1 MPSAISTD
9 VLIVGAG
16 VAGLWLNAR
25 LRRQGY
31 STVLVERASLGGEQ
45 TIKSQG
51 IIHGGT
57 KYALHGA
64 LTGASE
70 AIADMP
76 RRWREALAGDGELD
90 LGRTRLLSDAHYL
103 WSPGTLAGNLTSFFA
118 SKAVRGRV
126 DQVKGDQ
133 LPPALQDRA
142 FRGKVYRLAELVIDV
157 PSLLAN
163 LAELAGDSLLAG
175 ERIEPLREGDALVG
189 LRVDDREIRAQR
201 IVLSAGA
208 GTEGLLQALG
218 LDQPAMQ
225 TRPLHMVMAK
235 GPNLKPLYAHCLGG
249 GPKPRV
255 TVTTH
260 PAADGQWVWYL
271 GGDLAE
277 ADGVAR
283 EPAAQIAAAQ
293 KEIANLLPWVD
304 QSLVRWATLR
314 VDRAEPAQSG
324 LVRPDNAFLADQQ
337 RLLVGWPTKLA
348 LAPDFSDRVIAHLER
363 DGIRPQAQADLA
375 DLPRPPWACRPG
387 STCCHEPA
395 HPARLPPPAGQHR
408 FPGFATGPGH
418 GQAGPRPRCEV
429 PHRFHHPRR

>member
-25 LRRQGY
+25 LRSLGY

-76 RRWREALAGDGELD
+76 RRWREALAGTGELP
-90 LGRTRLLSDAHYL
+90 LGKTRLLSDAHYL

-126 DQVKGDQ
+126 DQVKGEQ

-142 FRGKVYRLAELVIDV
+142 FKGKVYRLAELVIDV

-163 LAELAGDSLLAG
+163 LAELGGDSLLAG
-175 ERIEPLREGDALVG
+175 EQIEPLRDGDELVG
-189 LRVDDREIRAQR
+189 LRVDGRDIRAQR

-208 GTEGLLQALG
+208 GTEALLQALG
-218 LDQPAMQ
+218 LNQPAMQ
-225 TRPLHMVMAK
+225 LRPLHMVMTK

-255 TVTTH
+255 TITTH
-260 PAADGQWVWYL
+260 PAANGQWVWYL

-283 EPAAQIAAAQ
+283 DPAAQIAAAQ
-293 KEIANLLPWVD
+293 KEIAHLLPWVD
-304 QSLVRWATLR
+304 QAQLKWATLR

-348 LAPDFSDRVIAHLER
+348 LAPDFTDRVLASLDR
-363 DGIRPQAQADLA
+363 DGIRPSAQPALDG
-375 DLPRPPWACRPG
+375 LPRPALG
-387 STCCHEPA
+387 VPA
-395 HPARLPPPAGQHR
+395 WEQLLP
-408 FPGFATGPGH
+408 
-418 GQAGPRPRCEV
+418 
-429 PHRFHHPRR
+429 

>member
-25 LRRQGY
+25 LRRLGY

-51 IIHGGT
+51 IIHGGA

-76 RRWREALAGDGELD
+76 RRWREAIAGTGELD
-90 LGRTRLLSDAHYL
+90 LRDVRLLSDAHYL

-142 FRGKVYRLAELVIDV
+142 FKGKVYRLAELVIDV
-157 PSLLAN
+157 PSLLHS
-163 LAELAGDSLLAG
+163 LAALAGDSLLAG
-175 ERIEPLREGDALVG
+175 ERIEPLREGGELVG
-189 LRVDDREIRAQR
+189 LNVDGREIRAQR

-208 GTEGLLQALG
+208 GTADLLHELG
-218 LDQPAMQ
+218 LSQPAMQ
-225 TRPLHMVMAK
+225 LRPLHMVMAK
-235 GPNLKPLYAHCLGG
+235 GPSLKPLYAHCLGG
-249 GPKPRV
+249 GPKPRI

-260 PAADGQWVWYL
+260 PANDGQWVWYL

-277 ADGVAR
+277 AEGVAR

-293 KEIANLLPWVD
+293 KEVASLLPWLD
-304 QSLVRWATLR
+304 LSQVRWATVR
-314 VDRAEPAQSG
+314 IDRAEPAQSG
-324 LVRPDNAFLADQQ
+324 LVRPDNAFLAEQQ

-348 LAPDFSDRVIAHLER
+348 LAPDFADRVLAALER
-363 DGIRPQAQADLA
+363 DGIRPVAQADLS
-375 DLPRPPWACRPG
+375 DLPRPPIG
-387 STCCHEPA
+387 VPA
-395 HPARLPPPAGQHR
+395 WEQLLP
-408 FPGFATGPGH
+408 
-418 GQAGPRPRCEV
+418 
-429 PHRFHHPRR
+429 

>member
-1 MPSAISTD
+1 MSSELSTD

-25 LRRQGY
+25 LRRLGY
-31 STVLVERASLGGEQ
+31 STLVVERGALGGGQ
-45 TIKSQG
+45 TLKSQG
-51 IIHGGT
+51 IIHGGA

-76 RRWREALAGDGELD
+76 RRWREALAGTGELD
-90 LGRTRLLSDAHYL
+90 LSGVRLLSEAHYL

-126 DQVKGDQ
+126 DQVKGEQ
-133 LPPALQDRA
+133 LPPALQDPG
-142 FRGKVYRLAELVIDV
+142 FKGKVYRLAELVVDV
-157 PSLLAN
+157 PSLLAR
-163 LAELAGDSLLAG
+163 LAELAGDGLLAG
-175 ERIEPLREGDALVG
+175 EHIEPLSENGELVG
-189 LRVDDREIRAQR
+189 LRVDGRAIRAQR

-208 GTEGLLQALG
+208 GTQALLQALG
-218 LDQPAMQ
+218 LEQPAMQ
-225 TRPLHMVMAK
+225 TRPLHMVLAK
-235 GPNLKPLYAHCLGG
+235 GPSLKPLYAHCLGG
-249 GPKPRV
+249 GPKPRI

-271 GGDLAE
+271 GGDIAE

-283 EPAAQIAAAQ
+283 EPAEQIAVA
-293 KEIANLLPWVD
+293 KHEIAKLLPWVD
-304 QSLVRWATLR
+304 LREVRWATLR

-348 LAPDFSDRVIAHLER
+348 LAPDFADRVIAALQR
-363 DGIRPQAQADLA
+363 DGLKPGPVAPLPP
-375 DLPRPPWACRPG
+375 LPRPPLAQPIW
-387 STCCHEPA
+387 EQL
-395 HPARLPPPAGQHR
+395 LP
-408 FPGFATGPGH
+408 
-418 GQAGPRPRCEV
+418 
-429 PHRFHHPRR
+429 

>member
-25 LRRQGY
+25 LRRLGY

-76 RRWREALAGDGELD
+76 RRWREALAGNGELD
-90 LGRTRLLSDAHYL
+90 LTGTRLLSDAHYL

-126 DQVKGDQ
+126 DQVKGEQ

-142 FRGKVYRLAELVIDV
+142 FKGKVYRLAELVIDV

-163 LAELAGDSLLAG
+163 LAQLAGDSLLAG
-175 ERIEPLREGDALVG
+175 ERIEPLREGDELAG
-189 LRVDDREIRAQR
+189 LIVDGREIRAQR
-201 IVLSAGA
+201 IVLSAGS
-208 GTEGLLQALG
+208 GTADLLHALG

-225 TRPLHMVMAK
+225 RRPLHMVLAK

-249 GPKPRV
+249 GPKPRI

-271 GGDLAE
+271 GGDIAE

-293 KEIANLLPWVD
+293 KEVAGLLPWVD
-304 QSLVRWATLR
+304 QSQVRWATLR

-324 LVRPDNAFLADQQ
+324 LVRPDNAFLAEQQ
-337 RLLVGWPTKLA
+337 RLMVGWPTKLA
-348 LAPDFSDRVIAHLER
+348 LAPDFADRVLASFER
-363 DGIRPQAQADLA
+363 DGIRPSAQPDLA
-375 DLPRPPWACRPG
+375 DLPRPPLG
-387 STCCHEPA
+387 VPA
-395 HPARLPPPAGQHR
+395 WEQLLP
-408 FPGFATGPGH
+408 
-418 GQAGPRPRCEV
+418 
-429 PHRFHHPRR
+429 

>member
-25 LRRQGY
+25 LRRLGY

-51 IIHGGT
+51 IIHGGI
-57 KYALHGA
+57 KYALTGS

-76 RRWREALAGDGELD
+76 RRWREALSGSGELNLD
-90 LGRTRLLSDAHYL
+90 KVRLLSDAHYL
-103 WSPGTLAGNLTSFFA
+103 WSPGSLLGNVTSFFA
-118 SKAVRGRV
+118 SKAMRGRV
-126 DQVKGDQ
+126 DQVKGEQ

-142 FRGKVYRLAELVIDV
+142 FKGKVYRLAELVIDV

-175 ERIEPLREGDALVG
+175 EQIEPLHDAGELVG
-189 LRVDDREIRAQR
+189 LRIDGRDIRAQR

-208 GTEGLLQALG
+208 GTEELLHALG
-218 LDQPAMQ
+218 LSQPAMQ
-225 TRPLHMVMAK
+225 RRPLHMVLAK

-249 GPKPRV
+249 GPKPRI

-277 ADGVAR
+277 AHGVAR

-293 KEIANLLPWVD
+293 KEVADLLPWVD
-304 QSLVRWATLR
+304 QSQIRWATLR

-324 LVRPDNAFLADQQ
+324 LVRPDNAFLAEQQ

-348 LAPDFSDRVIAHLER
+348 LAPDFSDRVLASLER
-363 DGIRPQAQADLA
+363 DGIRPAAQPDLA
-375 DLPRPPWACRPG
+375 DLPRPALGVAAW
-387 STCCHEPA
+387 EQL
-395 HPARLPPPAGQHR
+395 LP
-408 FPGFATGPGH
+408 
-418 GQAGPRPRCEV
+418 
-429 PHRFHHPRR
+429 

>member
-1 MPSAISTD
+1 MPSVISTD

-31 STVLVERASLGGEQ
+31 STIVVERESLGGGQ
-45 TIKSQG
+45 SVKSQG
-51 IIHGGT
+51 IIHGGA

-90 LGRTRLLSDAHYL
+90 LRGVRLLSEAHYL

-133 LPPALQDRA
+133 LPPALQDPR
-142 FRGKVYRLAELVIDV
+142 FKGKVYRLAELVVDV
-157 PSLLAN
+157 PSLIER
-163 LAELAGDSLLAG
+163 LAELAGDGLLAG
-175 ERIEPLREGDALVG
+175 QTIEPLFENNELIG
-189 LRVDDREIRAQR
+189 LRVDGRDIHAQR

-208 GTEGLLQALG
+208 GNAELLASAG
-218 LDQPAMQ
+218 ISVPAQ
-225 TRPLHMVMAK
+225 QLRPLHMVLVK
-235 GPNLKPLYAHCLGG
+235 GPSLKPLYAHCLGG
-249 GPKPRV
+249 GPKPRI

-260 PAADGQWVWYL
+260 PAADGEWVWYL
-271 GGDLAE
+271 GGDIAE

-283 EPAAQIAAAQ
+283 EPAEQIAVAK
-293 KEIANLLPWVD
+293 KELGNLLPWVD
-304 QSLVRWATLR
+304 LSQAQWATLR
-314 VDRAEPAQSG
+314 VNRAEPAQSG
-324 LVRPDNAFLADQQ
+324 LVRPDNAYLADQG

-348 LAPDFSDRVIAHLER
+348 LAPDFSDRVIQALEN
-363 DGIRPQAQADLA
+363 DGIKPGNAPALPA
-375 DLPRPPWACRPG
+375 LPRPPLGKTAW
-387 STCCHEPA
+387 EQL
-395 HPARLPPPAGQHR
+395 LP
-408 FPGFATGPGH
+408 
-418 GQAGPRPRCEV
+418 
-429 PHRFHHPRR
+429 

>member
-1 MPSAISTD
+1 MPSAITTD

-25 LRRQGY
+25 LRRLGY

-64 LTGASE
+64 LSGASE

-76 RRWREALAGDGELD
+76 RRWREALAGNGELD
-90 LGRTRLLSDAHYL
+90 LTDTRLLSDAHYL

-126 DQVKGDQ
+126 DQVKGEQ

-142 FRGKVYRLAELVIDV
+142 FKGKVYRLAELVIDV

-163 LAELAGDSLLAG
+163 LAQLAGDSLLAG
-175 ERIEPLREGDALVG
+175 ERIEPLRDGDELAGLV
-189 LRVDDREIRAQR
+189 VDGREIRAQR
-201 IVLSAGA
+201 IVLSAGG
-208 GTEGLLQALG
+208 GTEALLHALG
-218 LDQPAMQ
+218 LSQPAMQ
-225 TRPLHMVMAK
+225 RRPLHMVLAK

-249 GPKPRV
+249 GPKPRI

-271 GGDLAE
+271 GGDIAE

-293 KEIANLLPWVD
+293 KEVASLLPWVD
-304 QSLVRWATLR
+304 QAQVRWATLR

-348 LAPDFSDRVIAHLER
+348 LAPDFADRVLSSLER
-363 DGIRPQAQADLA
+363 DGIRPASQPDLA
-375 DLPRPPWACRPG
+375 DLPRPPLAL
-387 STCCHEPA
+387 PA
-395 HPARLPPPAGQHR
+395 WEQLLP
-408 FPGFATGPGH
+408 
-418 GQAGPRPRCEV
+418 
-429 PHRFHHPRR
+429 

>member
-25 LRRQGY
+25 LRRLGY
-31 STVLVERASLGGEQ
+31 STVLVERATLGGEQ

-76 RRWREALAGDGELD
+76 RRWREALAGSGELD
-90 LGRTRLLSDAHYL
+90 LSGTRLLSDAHYL

-126 DQVKGDQ
+126 DQVKGEQ

-142 FRGKVYRLAELVIDV
+142 FKGKVYRLAELVIDV

-163 LAELAGDSLLAG
+163 LAQLAGDSLLAG
-175 ERIEPLREGDALVG
+175 ERIEPLREGGELLGLV
-189 LRVDDREIRAQR
+189 VDGREIRAQR
-201 IVLSAGA
+201 VVLSAGG

-218 LDQPAMQ
+218 LSQPAMQ
-225 TRPLHMVMAK
+225 RRPLHMVLAK

-249 GPKPRV
+249 GPKPRI

-277 ADGVAR
+277 AEGVAR
-283 EPAAQIAAAQ
+283 DPAAQIAAAQ
-293 KEIANLLPWVD
+293 KEVAGLLPWVD

-324 LVRPDNAFLADQQ
+324 LVRPDNAFLAEQQ

-348 LAPDFSDRVIAHLER
+348 LAPDFTDRVLASFER
-363 DGIRPQAQADLA
+363 DGIRPAAQADLA
-375 DLPRPPWACRPG
+375 GLPRPPLG
-387 STCCHEPA
+387 VPA
-395 HPARLPPPAGQHR
+395 WEQLLP
-408 FPGFATGPGH
+408 
-418 GQAGPRPRCEV
+418 
-429 PHRFHHPRR
+429 